1 MRIAYATD
9 FSSAAAKAHPLAAD
23 LAARLSGTLHVVH
36 VLESYESDTHR
47 HLTPGVNP
55 LDETRL
61 SRVREERTEETKRI
75 QERLTALAGE
85 AGDWDLRW
93 GEPVRE
99 LLQVAN
105 AADVMVM
112 GAHGENRLDTYFLG
126 GVAGRLVR
134 RTPVPTLTVREEVSA
149 TAVGRVLVAT
159 DFSDAATHAWH
170 ALEAWRQ
177 AGIEMHVA
185 HTLDAPR
192 YRRNDDYKTQAKDAL
207 LALAGDASRTHLLD
221 GPPAERLP
229 EFARDHGFD
238 AIAVGVRRRA
248 GPLSVLLGSRADAL
262 IRSSDVPIL
271 SVPAPEA

>member
-1 MRIAYATD
+1 
-9 FSSAAAKAHPLAAD
+9 
-23 LAARLSGTLHVVH
+23 
-36 VLESYESDTHR
+36 
-47 HLTPGVNP
+47 
-55 LDETRL
+55 
-61 SRVREERTEETKRI
+61 VREERTEETKRI

-229 EFARDHGFD
+229 EFAREHGFD